1 MSLRHLDVR
10 QTHFDCAT
18 VVPPWYPCP
27 TLTFATTSPLGELV
41 MADHGLG
48 NVPGSDVT
56 EWSQNGLCTLSLADG
71 LALIFLMIMPNVLQ

>member
-1 MSLRHLDVR
+1 MSLRCLDVQQGS
-10 QTHFDCAT
+10 QTHFDCTT

-27 TLTFATTSPLGELV
+27 TPTFATLLGELV

-48 NVPGSDVT
+48 DMPGSDVT

-71 LALIFLMIMPNVLQ
+71 LALIFLINEIS

>member
-1 MSLRHLDVR
+1 
-10 QTHFDCAT
+10 
-18 VVPPWYPCP
+18 
-27 TLTFATTSPLGELV
+27 